1 MNIKNLINLCVLTCL
16 TATSLFVGAT
26 TIDVNTARSTAS
38 NYLKQYASNTPGTLR
53 APAIADIKLA
63 YAEESSAISGTNAY
77 YAFNITG
84 GGFIIVAGE
93 DRAYPVLGFSD
104 QGHLDY
110 NNLPDNFKA
119 LMRGYKEEIEYLQS
133 HPELNVTPALRTT
146 RGTGVAPLTR
156 TTWGQG
162 MPYYLQCPIYNGEY
176 CVVGCVATAM
186 AQVMYYWG
194 YPTSCEG
201 VNSYYCYDIGQT
213 IPALPS
219 TTFDYSKMLLSY
231 SHWDWDL
238 GELIQDTYTD
248 EQAQEVAK
256 LSRYCGQAVDMAYS
270 PEGSGAYVFSQL
282 SAMQDFGYSDDA
294 QDVSRDSWFWEN
306 YTTEEW
312 EAMVREELDKRQPI
326 LYSASDPEAGGHA
339 FVCDGY
345 NSEGLFHFNFG
356 WYGTCDGWYVST
368 ALNMNQRDGDELH
381 FNSNH
386 EMLLGVVPPSYC
398 VIQTDGFDM
407 TDELLVLGEN
417 MPINVTNVNILTTNN
432 NINLSFSLID
442 ANGRKKATGN
452 TVNVVSADFEQG
464 STISSFMTL
473 PTTLSDGS
481 YTLQFFYYI
490 SSPRLATRIYC
501 ESNTLKVVG
510 HLAKYGAPFTINDV
524 TTAIDWLLTG
534 EKTDLTIGDVTDLI
548 DVLLTGE

>member
-368 ALNMNQRDGDELH
+368 ALNMTHRDGDELH

-501 ESNTLKVVG
+501 ESNTQKVVG